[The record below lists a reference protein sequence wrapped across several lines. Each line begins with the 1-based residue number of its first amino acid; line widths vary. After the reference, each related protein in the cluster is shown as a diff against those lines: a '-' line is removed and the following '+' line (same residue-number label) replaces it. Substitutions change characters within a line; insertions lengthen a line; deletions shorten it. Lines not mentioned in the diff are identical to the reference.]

1 METITYT
8 GNWTQDQQIYQGYS
22 FITDSDIDVNNIIK
36 IEWDKCVELVKL
48 IAVQYVLIAVSIGFL
63 LVLQRNFKIKTWA
76 RIQIFKLEIWERV
89 KERDVCIDVDFL

>member
-48 IAVQYVLIAVSIGFL
+48 IAVQYVSIAVSIGFL

-76 RIQIFKLEIWERV
+76 RIQIFKLEIWESQREMFV
-89 KERDVCIDVDFL
+89 

>member
-48 IAVQYVLIAVSIGFL
+48 IAVQYVSIAVSIGFL

-76 RIQIFKLEIWERV
+76 RIQIFKLEIWERESQREMFV
-89 KERDVCIDVDFL
+89 

>member
-48 IAVQYVLIAVSIGFL
+48 IAVQYVSIAVSIGFL

-76 RIQIFKLEIWERV
+76 RIQIFKLEIWERESKREIFV
-89 KERDVCIDVDFL
+89 